1 MTRQFASIIVAGLLA
16 TVAHAAEPVAVPE
29 PVDMVDPFIGVDQFP
44 GWSDG
49 SVFPGATIPFGVLK
63 AGPDMVGGDGDSGWK
78 SGAPIEGFSQ
88 VHVHGTGGGAEYG
101 NILIQPFTGEVTAHG
116 LASAYAD
123 EDAHPG
129 RFHVR
134 LTRYH
139 TIVDIATA
147 RRSALYRFTFADPAR
162 ANIMIDVGHILSS
175 GAEWTS
181 PISPRGENQELLAS
195 EVTIVSPTEVSGY
208 QTVSGGWNKATRPY
222 TVYFHAI
229 TDTPAITSGTVNTN
243 FVQPGGTHESVKGGG
258 GVGAWFNFGSGKP
271 RTVNLRI
278 GISFISVAQAKASL
292 TSEIPDFDFDGVA
305 ARARALWVQALS
317 PIRVEGATEDQR
329 KLAYTA
335 LYHQMLMPTDR
346 TGENP
351 LWQSNE
357 PSYDDY
363 YAVWDIFRTT
373 SPILALIAPERQAG
387 IVRALIDIHAHEG
400 WMPDARKGNFSG
412 VVQGGS
418 NSDMM
423 LGDALAKH
431 LPGIDWNK
439 AYRAMLTNAETVPT
453 DPMRVGR
460 RGLAEWKS
468 LGYLTMEGS
477 DMQGSRAVEYAAN
490 DWCVAQ
496 VAKSLGKMDDYRKYL
511 ARSAQWRNEF
521 DPSFE
526 HEGFKGF
533 IRPRHRD
540 GSWMTPFDPTE
551 QRSQGFPGFYE
562 GDSWVYSFYA
572 PHDEAGVINAMGGR
586 ETFIKRLGRF
596 FAAPDTAW
604 GGTSRYYP
612 GNEPSFLVPYLYI
625 WAGRHD
631 LTADRLRRTLKDF
644 FNSSRAGWSGN
655 DDSGAMSGWYLT
667 GLIGIYPNAGSDVW
681 LIGSPGVKRTTLT
694 VAPGRSFVIDA
705 PATSPTAKYVVR
717 ATLNGR
723 PLNRAW
729 LHHAEL
735 VNGGTLH
742 LDMAEMPGH
751 WPEGPPPPSE
761 SGVAK

>member
-1 MTRQFASIIVAGLLA
+1 MTLRFAALITLGLLA
-16 TVAHAAEPVAVPE
+16 TAAAAEPPSVAA
-29 PVDMVDPFIGVDQFP
+29 PVDMVDPFIGVDAFP
-44 GWSDG
+44 QLSDG
-49 SVFPGATIPFGVLK
+49 AVFPGATVPFGVIK
-63 AGPDMVGGDGDSGWK
+63 PGPDMVGGDGNPGWK
-78 SGAPIEGFSQ
+78 SGLPIEGFSQ
-88 VHVHGTGGGAEYG
+88 IHLSGTGGGAEYG
-101 NILIQPFTGEVTAHG
+101 NILVQPFTGEVVAHG
-116 LASAYAD
+116 LASAYSG

-129 RFHVR
+129 RFHVTLDR
-134 LTRYH
+134 FKTN
-139 TIVDIATA
+139 VDIAAT
-147 RRSALYRFTFADPAR
+147 RRSALYRFEFTTKAR
-162 ANIMIDVGHILSS
+162 SNLMIDVGHILSS
-175 GAEWTS
+175 GAEWTNPVS
-181 PISPRGENQELLAS
+181 RRGENQELVAS
-195 EVTIVSPTEVSGY
+195 EVTIVSPTEVSGS
-208 QTVSGGWNKATRPY
+208 QTVSGGWNRATRPY
-222 TVYFHAI
+222 TVYFYAF
-229 TDTPAITSGTVNTN
+229 TDTPAISSGTVNTN
-243 FVQPGGTHESVKGGG
+243 FVQPGGKHEDVKGSG
-258 GVGAWFNFGSGKP
+258 GVGAWFNFGDGKP
-271 RTVNLRI
+271 RTVKMRI
-278 GISFISVAQAKASL
+278 GISFISIAQAKASL
-292 TSEIPDFDFDGVA
+292 AAEIPDFDFDAVA
-305 ARARALWVQALS
+305 ARARATWAKALS
-317 PIRVEGATEDQR
+317 PVRVDGATDDQR

-373 SPILALIAPERQAG
+373 SPFLGLIAPDRQAG
-387 IVRALIDIHAHEG
+387 IVRSLIDIHAHEG

-431 LPGIDWNK
+431 LPGIDWNA
-439 AYRAMLTNAETVPT
+439 AYKAMLTNAETVPA

-460 RGLAEWKS
+460 WGLAEWKS
-468 LGYLTMEGS
+468 LGYLTMEDS

-496 VAKSLGKMDDYRKYL
+496 VAKYLGKMDDYRKYL
-511 ARSAQWRNEF
+511 ARSGQWRNMF
-521 DPSFE
+521 DPKFE

-551 QRSQGFPGFYE
+551 QRSQGYPGFYE

-586 ETFIKRLGRF
+586 DIFIKRMARF

-604 GGTSRYYP
+604 GGPSRYYP

-631 LTADRLRRTLKDF
+631 LTAERVRTTLAQY
-644 FNSSRAGWSGN
+644 FNSSRAGMPGN
-655 DDSGAMSGWYLT
+655 DDSGAMSGWFLT

-694 VAPGRSFVIDA
+694 VGPGRSFIIDA
-705 PATSPTAKYVVR
+705 PATSPTAKYVVG

-723 PLNRAW
+723 QLNRAW

-735 VNGGTLH
+735 VKGGTLH
-742 LDMAEMPGH
+742 LDMAETPAH